1 MDQVVIRTGETGPMN
16 PEAEQTQAPDTTE
29 TTQQPQTDR
38 PAWLPDGF
46 ETPEQLAEAYLA
58 TKKAGEQTEAS
69 TNTEAA
75 EVPSED
81 QATAKIMK
89 YSEEFFKNGALS
101 EKSYKELTDL
111 GYPQTVVDQFIAGQ
125 KAVLAAE
132 ESQVF
137 SSVGGKEAYD
147 SMIKWAGA
155 NLSTEEVEA
164 YNQSVE
170 SGNMSQVMFAV
181 KGLQARYSNANKGE
195 PKLVGGMGRTAPSA
209 FTSVAQVVAAM
220 SDPKY
225 KTDPAY
231 RAEVER
237 KIANS
242 NVL

>member
-1 MDQVVIRTGETGPMN
+1 MN
-16 PEAEQTQAPDTTE
+16 PDAEQPKMDASVTSE
-29 TTQQPQTDR
+29 QQPQSDR
-38 PAWLPDGF
+38 PAWLPEGF
-46 ETPEQLAEAYLA
+46 DTPEQLAEAYLA
-58 TKKAGEQTEAS
+58 SKKTGEESQDSKQPQATPD
-69 TNTEAA
+69 EAA
-75 EVPSED
+75 SV
-81 QATAKIMK
+81 AKISK
-89 YSEEFFKNGALS
+89 YSEEFFKTGSLS
-101 EKSYKELTDL
+101 DKSYKELTEL
-111 GYPQTVVDQFIAGQ
+111 GYPKSVVDQFIAGQ

-137 SSVGGKEAYD
+137 ASVGGKESYD
-147 SMIKWAGA
+147 SLIQWAGA
-155 NLSTEEVEA
+155 NLSKEEVDA

-181 KGLQARYSNANKGE
+181 KGLQARYANANKTE
-195 PKLVGGMGRTAPSA
+195 PKLLGGSGRTAPAA